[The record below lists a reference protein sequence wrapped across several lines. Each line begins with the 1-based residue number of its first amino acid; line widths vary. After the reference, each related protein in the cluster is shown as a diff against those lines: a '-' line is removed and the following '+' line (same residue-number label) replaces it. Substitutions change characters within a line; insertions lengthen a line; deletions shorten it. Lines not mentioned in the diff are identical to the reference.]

1 MSAKDI
7 IKNSVY
13 KALGGGTGLTS
24 KTVIFILLMACLVGI
39 YIFFVYKMSGKP
51 AFYSKDLNITLCG
64 MPVIVAAIMI
74 AMQSNL
80 LVSLGTVGGLVHCEV
95 SECGEESNGF
105 AIFILVH

>member
-1 MSAKDI
+1 MQGAVRRFLKYVFQKEESMSAKDI

-64 MPVIVAAIMI
+64 MIRDSRP
-74 AMQSNL
+74 
-80 LVSLGTVGGLVHCEV
+80 
-95 SECGEESNGF
+95 
-105 AIFILVH
+105 FIPRT